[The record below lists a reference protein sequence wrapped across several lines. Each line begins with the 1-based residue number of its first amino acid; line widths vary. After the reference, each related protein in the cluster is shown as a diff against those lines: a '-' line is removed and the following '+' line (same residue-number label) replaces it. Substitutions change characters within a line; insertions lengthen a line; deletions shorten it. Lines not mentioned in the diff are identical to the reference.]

1 MKMALV
7 GMNAVFFA
15 RFNMLK
21 FLMQL
26 TTDKVLFIDFRDPRD
41 FGRLESGREFIQIR
55 LFSRHQQHVALAAPM
70 RNSRFSLYNSSC
82 RLCRTGHRN
91 RVFSDAETRD

>member
-21 FLMQL
+21 FLMQR
-26 TTDKVLFIDFRDPRD
+26 TTDKVL
-41 FGRLESGREFIQIR
+41 
-55 LFSRHQQHVALAAPM
+55 
-70 RNSRFSLYNSSC
+70 
-82 RLCRTGHRN
+82 
-91 RVFSDAETRD
+91 